1 MEVRTI
7 VSQFPFGSDFVQM
20 RQAMQELLQ
29 DSFVPS
35 GGSRYPWSAG
45 SRAMAWSLPLDIYT
59 TPEEAV
65 VIAAVPGLSPENLEI
80 TYADNTLTLSGSMP
94 SPADSEQGQNVTWYL
109 RELWSGQFQRTVT
122 LPFEVDPAQAQATF
136 EHGMVR
142 ITLPKADWAK
152 PHKIPI
158 KAGNGQQAIGAGTS
172 S

>member
-1 MEVRTI
+1 MEVRAMVNT
-7 VSQFPFGSDFVQM
+7 FPFGSDFVQL

-35 GGSRYPWSAG
+35 GGARYPWGAS
-45 SRAMAWSLPLDIYT
+45 SRAMPWSLPLDIYA

-65 VIAAVPGLSPENLEI
+65 VIAAVPGMGPENLEI
-80 TYADNTLTLSGSMP
+80 TYADNTLTLSGSVP
-94 SPADSEQGQNVTWYL
+94 SPVESEQSQNVTWYL

-122 LPFEVDPAQAQATF
+122 LPFEVDPAQAEATF
-136 EHGMVR
+136 EHGIVR

-152 PHKIPI
+152 PHKIAI
-158 KAGNGQQAIGAGTS
+158 NASSGQEAIEAGAS